1 MCGCVGVWV
10 CACACGSACVCV
22 RACVCVCVR
31 VCVRARARVCV
42 CVFYMRLVLLHLTD
56 AGAIDTCDEK
66 PQDQW
71 IELPTTCFVTKGG
84 IKVKSVNI
92 GRCNQVPCVTKTS
105 LDSANLC
112 CVPSSTRQMEVEC
125 HGFKYKVNQIVT
137 CGCSACKSDNT
148 VVVSGIVKSGD
159 TSVVVPITGLKVMQ
173 STVQYRVFS
182 GLFLF
187 EAMPRAGKIMFQ
199 VKSNI
204 FMPQLVTL
212 DISEGVTAIYVEVTL
227 LPKPSPDLVDAA
239 TGGQVDV
246 DTPGLPSAVSINI
259 SSFQDTNGNPVS
271 GRVKI
276 YTSFADPRKSDGI
289 ANAPGQFTFED
300 SEGETRHL
308 KTFGVV
314 TLLAEDSNGKEVFLS
329 GKATMKFDADALGIE
344 SGESVFLWSIDGTSG
359 KWQKSGTL
367 TYTGS
372 RRRRRQATSSGNS
385 VEGGTNIPPNL
396 PYLNCDRPTLRG
408 RLCSIAVFVYYG
420 AEFSIPLPGE
430 RVSAFIK
437 QNGLFIGR
445 TSGFTDQ
452 NGKTCLL
459 VVCGLQHI
467 VRLESVNGVIV
478 HPTHHLPFDFAVKN
492 TEDGFE
498 FTATSPATQ
507 VDNVNGP
514 VFKYR
519 AWRSIC
525 FSANS
530 SAYHFSLAK
539 PPVRPS
545 LYGSLN
551 AVEMRPG
558 RDLSW
563 FPNPPADR
571 EVCVV
576 QVAITVCV

>member
-1 MCGCVGVWV
+1 M
-10 CACACGSACVCV
+10 
-22 RACVCVCVR
+22 
-31 VCVRARARVCV
+31 
-42 CVFYMRLVLLHLTD
+42 LLHLTD

-71 IELPTTCFVTKGG
+71 VELPPTCFVTNGG
-84 IKVKSVNI
+84 VRVKSVNI

-125 HGFKYKVNQIVT
+125 HGFKYKVNQIVM
-137 CGCSACKSDNT
+137 CGCVECTTLSKVIVTGTMKRLGTSKSPAYITQDNE
-148 VVVSGIVKSGD
+148 
-159 TSVVVPITGLKVMQ
+159 
-173 STVQYRVFS
+173 QYGNFTTHFS
-182 GLFLF
+182 F
-187 EAMPRAGKIMFQ
+187 ESKPRAGRIVFQ
-199 VKSNI
+199 VKSSS
-204 FMPQLVTL
+204 FLPQLVTL
-212 DISEGVTAIYVEVTL
+212 DVDEGVTEMYVEVTL

-259 SSFQDTNGNPVS
+259 APSSFQDTNGNPVF
-271 GRVKI
+271 GNVKI

-289 ANAPGQFTFED
+289 ANAPGQFTFDD
-300 SEGETRHL
+300 SEGMTRHL
-308 KTFGVV
+308 KTFGVI
-314 TLLAEDSNGKEVFLS
+314 TLMAEDTKGKEVFLS
-329 GKATMKFDADALGIE
+329 GKATIQIDNDALGVE
-344 SGESVFLWSIDGTSG
+344 TDESVTLWSIDASSG
-359 KWQKSGTL
+359 EWRKSGTL
-367 TYTGS
+367 AYTGS
-372 RRRRRQATSSGNS
+372 RRRRRQVTISGNS
-385 VEGGTNIPPNL
+385 LAGETETTPNL
-396 PYLNCDRPTLRG
+396 PYLNCDRPILRG
-408 RLCSIAVFVYYG
+408 RLCSIAVFVYSG
-420 AEFSIPLPGE
+420 GEFSIPLPGE

-437 QNGLFIGR
+437 ENGLFIGR

-452 NGKTCLL
+452 NGKICLL

-467 VRLESVNGVIV
+467 VRLESVNDVIV

-492 TEDGFE
+492 TVDGFE

-525 FSANS
+525 SSANS

-539 PPVRPS
+539 PQLRPS
-545 LYGSLN
+545 FYGSLN
-551 AVEMRPG
+551 AVEMRPD

-571 EVCVV
+571 EVCVL
-576 QVAITVCV
+576 QVGIMVREHTSKSR